1 MPLQQLLLFPFLLLP
16 LLFLL
21 LPLPFP
27 QLPLL
32 QWRGDGPQRREALS
46 IREAG
51 GWPGR
56 AADCPGG
63 SLLLL
68 GRAPPWWWRRRRGG
82 GGLWLG
88 LEMPEAR
95 DQRHERH
102 WGTPRKRLLLLF
114 AIALPL
120 LLGGGGDVAVLGLDV
135 LGLCLLEQHQ

>member
-1 MPLQQLLLFPFLLLP
+1 MPLQQLLLLPFLLLP

-27 QLPLL
+27 LLPLL
-32 QWRGDGPQRREALS
+32 QWRGDGPQRREAFS

-56 AADCPGG
+56 AAACPGG

-68 GRAPPWWWRRRRGG
+68 GRAPPWWWRWRRGWG
-82 GGLWLG
+82 GVRLG

-95 DQRHERH
+95 DRRHGRH
-102 WGTPRKRLLLLF
+102 WGTTPRKRLLLLY
-114 AIALPL
+114 AISLSL
-120 LLGGGGDVAVLGLDV
+120 LLWGGCVAALGLHV